1 MRSPSSTTAADSSE
15 RPEVSLA
22 RDRELRLGLIMAMI
36 AALGYTGTNIALRG
50 VTRDGDFDWAI
61 WVTCLKSLPGAL
73 IAWGLVARG
82 RWRDE
87 SMMPSLRVVLLLL
100 ATGILT
106 QIGGNVLF
114 QLALAMCGLALAVPT
129 VFATLMVAGAL
140 LGRFVLGEAITP
152 RGMMAT
158 SVLMGAI
165 GLLSLGAAAA
175 GLKLPPGP
183 PNFSQTGWVLLG
195 ISLAG
200 IAGVFYGVLGVVI
213 RRATRGTIP
222 LATTLALVGTTGVI
236 GLGVPALARLG
247 MDAFRAPLWESAL
260 MIAAG
265 TMNGAAFFA
274 MGGALRRVPVMQ
286 VNLINAS
293 QAALCALGGVLVYNE
308 ALSWGLIGGILLT
321 VAGLMLL
328 DRGPQKGKVLRQK
341 PKHTPGDPPPERI
354 HG

>member
-1 MRSPSSTTAADSSE
+1 MRSPSSTTVADSTE
-15 RPEVSLA
+15 PLPGGIP
-22 RDRELRLGLIMAMI
+22 RDRDLTLGILMAVI

-50 VTRDGDFDWAI
+50 VTRGGDFDWAI
-61 WVTCLKSLPGAL
+61 WVTCVKSLPGAL

-82 RWRDE
+82 SWRGA

-140 LGRFVLGEAITP
+140 LGRFVLGESITP
-152 RGMMAT
+152 RAIMAT

-175 GLKLPPGP
+175 GLKLPSGP
-183 PNFSQTGWVLLG
+183 PHISQTAWVLLG
-195 ISLAG
+195 ICLAG

-213 RRATRGTIP
+213 RRSTRGTVP

-247 MDAFRAPLWESAL
+247 MDAFRAPLWESTL

-265 TMNGAAFFA
+265 TMNGVAFFA

-293 QAALCALGGVLVYNE
+293 QAAMCALGGVLVYGE
-308 ALSWGLIGGILLT
+308 ALSWGLMGGILLT
-321 VAGLMLL
+321 IAGLMLL
-328 DRGPQKGKVLRQK
+328 DRGPKTDQPPRRNLESAPGKSLK
-341 PKHTPGDPPPERI
+341 KHI
-354 HG
+354 HK